1 MVQDFIFL
9 VCYTLKLT
17 EFTYVDYIQYNVYY
31 IQHYVLYSFQG
42 SDFMV
47 KRKKIFNTKIKVL
60 RAEKDLTQEDLA
72 IDLGVNRST
81 ILEIERGTFN
91 PSLKLS
97 FKIAKY
103 FGKTV
108 DEIFEMIE
116 KDEE

>member
-1 MVQDFIFL
+1 MLYFL
-9 VCYTLKLT
+9 
-17 EFTYVDYIQYNVYY
+17 
-31 IQHYVLYSFQG
+31 QG

-47 KRKKIFNTKIKVL
+47 KRKKMFNTKIKVL
-60 RAEKDLTQEDLA
+60 RAERNLTQEDLA

-81 ILEIERGTFN
+81 ILEIERGSFN

-108 DEIFEMIE
+108 DEVFEMLE
-116 KDEE
+116 EDEE